1 MESIGGINMTTAFWI
16 IMLVFFLVPFTVKP
30 DGGYMGGMNQVF
42 SFLLFWGAIVI
53 CAAGWLAGRLS

>member
-1 MESIGGINMTTAFWI
+1 MTTAFWI